1 MHATSTVEPLTA
13 TRPARRFKP
22 SKTSQAEAQLAA
34 VLFATALRDRLKLA
48 EGADRRR
55 LKHEYQKALGNVGA
69 AFLRATKKLVRSFQ
83 GNDYL
88 GQALPPED
96 LAQAVAL
103 GVAEAVSRYRPERAN
118 GGCVRYILT
127 RVRFALQQLTGS
139 QRNKYDMVGLEDV
152 GEGRIS

>member
-22 SKTSQAEAQLAA
+22 SKNSQAEAQLAA
-34 VLFATALRDRLKLA
+34 VLFATALRDKLHASSADLRLKR
-48 EGADRRR
+48 D
-55 LKHEYQKALGNVGA
+55 YQLALGNVVA
-69 AFLRATKKLVRSFQ
+69 AFSLATKRLARGFQ
-83 GNDYL
+83 GEDFL
-88 GQALPPED
+88 GQTVSRED

-103 GVAEAVSRYRPERAN
+103 GVAEAVLRYRPERAN
-118 GGCVRYILT
+118 GGCVRFVLT

-139 QRNKYDMVGLEDV
+139 QRKKYDIVGLEDV